1 MRSSD
6 VLLYTDDHALLEFCD
21 LFCNPILHPGLG
33 VTNPYG
39 RRMYM
44 LKITFLTMVPI
55 VALIGV
61 NISSLV
67 GNITQTLHAINL
79 KQEIEFSL
87 DVAKVRQRRRR
98 QFCIFMYIMS
108 YYILV

>member
-1 MRSSD
+1 
-6 VLLYTDDHALLEFCD
+6 
-21 LFCNPILHPGLG
+21 
-33 VTNPYG
+33 
-39 RRMYM
+39 MYM

-67 GNITQTLHAINL
+67 SNITQTLHAIDL

-87 DVAKVRQRRRR
+87 DVAKVQADGPRPSDVL
-98 QFCIFMYIMS
+98 FFSEMGWF
-108 YYILV
+108 LVTSNVLFEHDHWRKDEL

>member
-1 MRSSD
+1 MD
-6 VLLYTDDHALLEFCD
+6 VDICLCL
-21 LFCNPILHPGLG
+21 IGLG
-33 VTNPYG
+33 VTTPYG

-67 GNITQTLHAINL
+67 SNITQTLHAIDL

-87 DVAKVRQRRRR
+87 DVAKVNK
-98 QFCIFMYIMS
+98 
-108 YYILV
+108 

>member
-1 MRSSD
+1 
-6 VLLYTDDHALLEFCD
+6 
-21 LFCNPILHPGLG
+21 
-33 VTNPYG
+33 
-39 RRMYM
+39 MYM

-67 GNITQTLHAINL
+67 SNITQTLHAIDL

-87 DVAKVRQRRRR
+87 DVAKVASVGRKW
-98 QFCIFMYIMS
+98 FKHSC
-108 YYILV
+108 